1 MSTGYAL
8 AYRLHL
14 TPWEKAGKAASASF
28 SALLDREQAERTPP
42 YGRALDIGCGTGA
55 HAVELARRGWQ
66 VTGVDA
72 VGSAL
77 RTARQ
82 RADDAG
88 LDVRFV
94 QADVTALP
102 VAELGTDVDLLLD
115 VGCLH
120 GLDPEQRAAEARA
133 CTVAAHPG
141 ATMLLFAF
149 QPGHRRP
156 LPAGVSRADVEQAFS
171 GWSLVDEELADTSGM
186 PGPLKG
192 AAPRWYR
199 LRRS

>member
-1 MSTGYAL
+1 MSSGYSL

-14 TPWEKAGKAASASF
+14 TPWEKAAEAATESF
-28 SALLDREQAERTPP
+28 SALLDREESERTRPF
-42 YGRALDIGCGTGA
+42 GRALDIGCGSGA

-72 VGSAL
+72 VGGAL

-82 RADDAG
+82 RARDAG
-88 LDVRFV
+88 QDVRFL

-102 VAELGTDVDLLLD
+102 AEEIGTDVDLLLD

-120 GLDPEQRAAEARA
+120 GLGPAERAAEARA
-133 CTVAAHPG
+133 CAAAARPG
-141 ATMLLFAF
+141 WT
-149 QPGHRRP
+149 
-156 LPAGVSRADVEQAFS
+156 
-171 GWSLVDEELADTSGM
+171 LVNEELADTSGM
-186 PGPLKG
+186 PGPLKS